1 MDDFLLFKQLM
12 VQRNVQMNM
21 EAISAMKKKG
31 QNVNLIEHK
40 VARHAV
46 KQMEGSVD
54 DEEEAIERALAES
67 KALYV
72 SLVISYTF

>member
-1 MDDFLLFKQLM
+1 M